1 MQIAKRDRL
10 TMGEKDG
17 GTGDRRLG
25 QIVLEREYLK
35 LLFFILWGELSLIS
49 LVMLPE
55 KWVKFSNFRRE
66 ISRAVTPWQ
75 WLASVSHLRS
85 AVVISSTASLVLK
98 RLSSLARWV
107 AVSRDW
113 SPDDTHDCVC
123 V

>member
-1 MQIAKRDRL
+1 M
-10 TMGEKDG
+10 
-17 GTGDRRLG
+17 
-25 QIVLEREYLK
+25 
-35 LLFFILWGELSLIS
+35 S

-55 KWVKFSNFRRE
+55 KWVKFSNFGRE

-107 AVSRDW
+107 AVSRAW

-123 V
+123 VCVYVCVCAYVCVYVCVCVCVYVYVCVCVCVCGRKRKV